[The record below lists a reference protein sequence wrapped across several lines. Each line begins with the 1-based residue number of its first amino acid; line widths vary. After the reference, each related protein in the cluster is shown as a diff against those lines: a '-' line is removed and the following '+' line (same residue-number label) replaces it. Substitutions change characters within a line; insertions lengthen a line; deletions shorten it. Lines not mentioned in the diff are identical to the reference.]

1 MRVDVGLPSF
11 GKIMDS
17 FEGGVAKAATRA
29 MRSSLIPTRDELRQQ
44 IVSAGL
50 GARLANTWTGRAY
63 PDGEKNSINPAG
75 FIWSRAPT
83 IVAGFIA
90 GATIRPINGAQY
102 LWIPTDNVPRARSR
116 TGRQLGMSGGRMR
129 YERRP
134 AGALT
139 PDECERRYD
148 TGFVI
153 RPGRNGNLLAF
164 MDLIRSRNRRGERA
178 NTKGRR
184 AQGRISRLTLMFTLT
199 RQARLPKLLDLD
211 GPAARW
217 TARFDSVF
225 GEELQRI

>member
-90 GATIRPINGAQY
+90 GATIRPVAGARY
-102 LWIPTDNVPRARSR
+102 LWIPTDNVPRARTRSSR
-116 TGRQLGMSGGRMR
+116 ATRLESGKMG
-129 YERRP
+129 YRRIS

-139 PDECERRYD
+139 PEECESRFNTD
-148 TGFVI
+148 FVI

-164 MDLIRSRNRRGERA
+164 MDLIAGRAGGVRA

-184 AQGRISRLTLMFTLT
+184 ARGRVSKLTLMFTLT

-217 TARFDSVF
+217 TARFDSAF